1 MRRTNNLIG
10 HAYDDLLKLIIEYN
24 ENKKLPLSMIIHNT
38 DSVTFNDADELISWI
53 KDDIGLA
60 ASINTYFCYECGEI
74 HTELTVDYPD
84 IEDTGLPL
92 Q

>member
-24 ENKKLPLSMIIHNT
+24 EKEELPLSMIIHNT

-60 ASINTYFCYECGEI
+60 ASINTYFCYECGKI